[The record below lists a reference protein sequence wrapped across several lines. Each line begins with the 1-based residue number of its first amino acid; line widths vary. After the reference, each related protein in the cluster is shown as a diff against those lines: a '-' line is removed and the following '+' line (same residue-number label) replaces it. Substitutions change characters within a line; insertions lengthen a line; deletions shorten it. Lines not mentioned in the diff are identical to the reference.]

1 EMFHDPAD
9 ETHRKP
15 RQLRNTP
22 LQKYVRLA
30 ALTVTLLYAGA
41 MYISWRRN
49 VVPLLNDE
57 NIIREFTLPRDERD
71 MLEDYNTIP
80 FLKGIIE
87 KLSDRQRTKS
97 KAEAELENMQA
108 KAE

>member
-1 EMFHDPAD
+1 MFHDPAD

-30 ALTVTLLYAGA
+30 ALTVTLFYAGA
-41 MYISWRRN
+41 MYISWRKN

-57 NIIREFTLPRDERD
+57 NIIREFTLPRDEKKEF
-71 MLEDYNTIP
+71 EDYITIP
-80 FLKGIIE
+80 FLTGTIQKLIE
-87 KLSDRQRTKS
+87 KTKS
-97 KAEAELENMQA
+97 KAEAESENTQA